1 MPYVSENLVERA
13 FTSEL
18 QKWQKSP
25 DRKPLVLMGARQVG
39 KTFLFKK
46 FAADHY
52 ENSIYLNFDK
62 DKRLGPLLFGDSLDP
77 KVLIDKL
84 SIHFKQNINVGST
97 LIIFD
102 EVQESPDALNSLK
115 YFHEEA
121 NEYHVCAAGSLLGV
135 KLLNTQGFPVGQV
148 NIEYLYPLDFF
159 EFLAAIQETQL
170 LAEVENI
177 TRISPIV
184 EFLHA
189 KLIDL
194 FKIYLITGGMPEAIN
209 TYVKTQDLYQVREKQ
224 AEILNAY
231 YLDFAKH
238 APKEQVMKIMQ
249 VWESIPSQ
257 LVKENKKFIYSAIRQ
272 GARANDFEI
281 AIQWLVEAD
290 LICKTYNISVPN
302 LPLTAY
308 VNPDIFK
315 LYMFDVGLYGA
326 IAGLDPEIIIHGD
339 ELFKEFKGS
348 LTETYAAQVLHKLNA
363 GKMRAGLYYWTSNGR
378 AEVDFVIQ
386 HHNKIYPLEVKS
398 GTSSKQ
404 RSLSVYAEKY
414 TPPWVLR
421 TSPQNLKTT
430 GNLINIPLYML
441 GNIRVL
447 LSQI

>member
-1 MPYVSENLVERA
+1 MERA
-13 FTSEL
+13 FTAEL
-18 QKWQKSP
+18 QKWQKSH

-39 KTFLFKK
+39 KTFLLKR
-46 FAADHY
+46 FAVNNY
-52 ENSIYLNFDK
+52 ESSIYLNFDK
-62 DKRLGPLLFGDSLDP
+62 DRRLSPLLFADSLDP
-77 KVLIDKL
+77 KVIIDKL
-84 SIHFKQNINVGST
+84 SIHFKQKINPGST
-97 LIIFD
+97 LIMFD

-159 EFLAAIQETQL
+159 EFLAAVQETQL
-170 LAEVENI
+170 LAEIKNI
-177 TRISPIV
+177 TSISPIV
-184 EFLHA
+184 EFIHA

-209 TYVKTQDLYQVREKQ
+209 TYLTTQDLSQVREKQ

-238 APKEQVMKIMQ
+238 APKEQIMKIMQ

-257 LVKENKKFIYSAIRQ
+257 LVKENKKFIYSVIRQ

-290 LICKTYNISVPN
+290 LICKTSNISVPN
-302 LPLTAY
+302 LPLSAY
-308 VNPDIFK
+308 VNPGIFK

-326 IAGLDPEIIIHGD
+326 IASLDPEIIIHGD

-348 LTETYAAQVLHKLNA
+348 LIETYVAQVLQKLNA
-363 GKMRAGLYYWTSNGR
+363 GKIRAGLYYWTSNGR

-386 HHNKIYPLEVKS
+386 HNNKIYPLMVKS

-404 RSLSVYAEKY
+404 RSLAVYAEKY
-414 TPPWVLR
+414 TPQLVLH
-421 TSPQNLKTT
+421 TSPQNLKIT
-430 GNLINIPLYML
+430 GNLMNIPLYML
-441 GNIRVL
+441 GDIRAI
-447 LSQI
+447 LSQV